1 MKKLFFLLTIS
12 IFLSSTLISG
22 CMERTDDKN
31 TVETKFYNIS
41 LANVTLTEKDFS
53 TAFNKMSEN
62 HTTEQT
68 TVENMTGNGL
78 KWEILEQ
85 YYVFFYANMTNGVM
99 ETLLKLESYE
109 DAYNLTVLSKNNYIT
124 LNYTQQTIDQIG
136 DISFLL
142 NTTLENESQYY
153 ILVFSK
159 GNIFVALGGS
169 APEQAIFVNYAKTI
183 ENNINDLIKN

>member
-1 MKKLFFLLTIS
+1 MKQLFFLLTIS

-22 CMERTDDKN
+22 CMELTDDKN
-31 TVETKFYNIS
+31 TVETKFYDIS

-53 TAFNKMSEN
+53 PDFIKMSEN

-78 KWEILEQ
+78 NWEILEQ
-85 YYVFFYANMTNGVM
+85 YYVFFYANITNGVM

-109 DAYNLTVLSKNNYIT
+109 DASNLTVLSKNNYIT
-124 LNYTQQTIDQIG
+124 LNYTQQTINQIG

-153 ILVFSK
+153 ILLFSM

-169 APEQAIFVNYAKTI
+169 APDQVIFVNYAKII
-183 ENNINDLIKN
+183 ENNINELIKE